1 MLNRVIISSR
11 FEQSSSVWTSFLDA
25 MGPEEDERIWFEGA
39 GAGGGGGVYEF
50 RKIHSVRFFAQVAQ
64 GSLQSIDPGTDKRV
78 KRYPS
83 LKATNA

>member
-1 MLNRVIISSR
+1 
-11 FEQSSSVWTSFLDA
+11 

-39 GAGGGGGVYEF
+39 GA
-50 RKIHSVRFFAQVAQ
+50 